1 MRSRRFFV
9 FAGSV
14 WGVASCV
21 SRGRIDDE
29 VRGQPRSEPARPAAR
44 KDAKVVAA
52 PTDAAS
58 TRALALEERFGPEG
72 FHVVVEPPFVV
83 IGDESKAEVERRAE
97 GTVRWAVERLRAEY
111 FGRDPNAL
119 IEVWLFGSDASYE
132 RWATELF
139 GGPPDTP
146 YGYYTHEH
154 EALVMNIST
163 GGGTLVH
170 EIVHPFMASNFPTC
184 PSWFDE
190 GLASLYEQSSEK
202 DGRIWGL
209 PNWRLPDLQ
218 RAIAA
223 GELPSSKALFA
234 TGDRPFYDADPGTN
248 YAHARYV
255 CLWLQENGSL
265 RDFYHAFV
273 AAADVDPTGHATFA
287 KLLGVTQTTKWDRSW
302 QKWVL
307 GLQWA

>member
-1 MRSRRFFV
+1 MKRRVFV
-9 FAGSV
+9 MAGL
-14 WGVASCV
+14 ASCV
-21 SRGRIDDE
+21 SRGRIEED
-29 VRGQPRSEPARPAAR
+29 VRPRARVDASPPVAKVERPAS
-44 KDAKVVAA
+44 A
-52 PTDAAS
+52 PTDPAGV
-58 TRALALEERFGPEG
+58 RARALEERFGPEG

-83 IGDESKAEVERRAE
+83 IGDEPEADVKRRAQ

-111 FGRDPNAL
+111 FSRDPDAL
-119 IEVWLFGSDASYE
+119 IEVWLFGTDASYE
-132 RWATELF
+132 KWATELF

-170 EIVHPFMASNFPTC
+170 EIVHPFMASNFPKC

-190 GLASLYEQSSEK
+190 GLASLYEQSMEHE
-202 DGRIWGL
+202 GRIWGL

-218 RAIAA
+218 RAIRA

-234 TGDRPFYDADPGTN
+234 TGDRPFYDDDPGTN

-255 CLWLQENGSL
+255 CLWLQENGTL
-265 RDFYHAFV
+265 KDFYHAFV
-273 AAADVDPTGHATFA
+273 AAADEDPTGHATFA
-287 KLLGVTQTTKWDRSW
+287 KLLGVTQTAKWDRAW

-307 GLQWA
+307 GLQFG